1 MEHDDDKGKS
11 IFNLDEEN
19 DQEMNEEAAVE
30 EEDINND
37 KQASKQRPV
46 NLKPQPEVIL

>member
-30 EEDINND
+30 EEDIND
-37 KQASKQRPV
+37 EKQASKQRPV

>member
-1 MEHDDDKGKS
+1 LEALGIDMEHDDDKGKS

-37 KQASKQRPV
+37 K
-46 NLKPQPEVIL
+46 

>member
-30 EEDINND
+30 EEDIKND

>member
-11 IFNLDEEN
+11 FFNLDEEN
-19 DQEMNEEAAVE
+19 DQEMNEDAAVE
-30 EEDINND
+30 EEQSNE

-46 NLKPQPEVIL
+46 NLKAQPEVIS